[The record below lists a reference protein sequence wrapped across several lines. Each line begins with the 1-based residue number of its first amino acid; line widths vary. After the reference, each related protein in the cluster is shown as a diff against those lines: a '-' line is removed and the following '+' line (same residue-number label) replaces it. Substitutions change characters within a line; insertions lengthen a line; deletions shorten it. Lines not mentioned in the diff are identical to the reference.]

1 MGRQP
6 GEWRCHRLKG
16 VGDAGTEEQIGE
28 VLLLE
33 MESTRTGDFLKK
45 LTLKGRKVTGQRE
58 VWGEGRVSH
67 CKNVRF

>member
-6 GEWRCHRLKG
+6 GEWRCHFPKG

-33 MESTRTGDFLKK
+33 MESTRTGVSLKK

-58 VWGEGRVSH
+58 VWGEGRVV
-67 CKNVRF
+67 KM